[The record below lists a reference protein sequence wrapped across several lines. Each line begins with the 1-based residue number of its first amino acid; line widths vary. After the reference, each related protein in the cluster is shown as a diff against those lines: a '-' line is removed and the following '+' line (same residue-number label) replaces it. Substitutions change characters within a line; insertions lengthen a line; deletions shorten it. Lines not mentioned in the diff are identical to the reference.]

1 MLVYTLG
8 GMFLIMCYWFWQ
20 VTLWLLHV
28 VSCSRSC
35 NTEQSWC
42 KRKWDFEFQCSGSV
56 VGYHASLTHWRS
68 RVLGLGLNTFLIPP
82 KWRLCWIRA
91 DTTNTWMYRQY
102 TMQLKTV
109 LLRGC
114 GRRTCFCL
122 LTSKALWDLGL
133 SWVHSFFGH
142 MCHESNLATLT
153 ALARPL

>member
-42 KRKWDFEFQCSGSV
+42 KRKWDFEIQCSGSV

-68 RVLGLGLNTFLIPP
+68 RVRFSA
-82 KWRLCWIRA
+82 WIHFWYHPNDVSA

-142 MCHESNLATLT
+142 MCHQSNLATLT
-153 ALARPL
+153 ALERPL